1 MQYRS
6 INDMNNLIKSNL
18 SKFIMINADLIV
30 GVPRSGMLPANLVAL
45 YLNKPFTDLDSF
57 AEERIY
63 SCGNRVKNQIKEI
76 KNVLVIDD
84 SIGLGAQIKITKN
97 KLKHLENKYNFI
109 HAAIF
114 ARSQSKHLV
123 NIYCEVVDGPR
134 IFEWNM
140 FHHDFIET
148 ACVDIDGV
156 ICENPVID
164 DDGPEYIKQITFAKP
179 LYIPSR
185 KIKTLIT
192 CRLEKYRKI
201 TEDWLSLFDIKY
213 DKLIMLNL
221 PNKEARIKWGKH
233 GEYKANEYKKPYY
246 NFFIESSLAEAKI
259 IKCITNKPVF
269 CIETMSLL

>member
-6 INDMNNLIKSNL
+6 FNDMNNLIKKNL
-18 SKFIMINADLIV
+18 NKFVMTEPDLIV

-57 AEERIY
+57 VEGHIY
-63 SCGNRVKNQIKEI
+63 SCGNRVKEQIKEI

-97 KLKHLENKYNFI
+97 KLKNLENKYNFI

-123 NIYCEVVDGPR
+123 NVYCEIVDGPR

-140 FHHDFIET
+140 FHHDIIEN

-156 ICENPVID
+156 ICQNPLID
-164 DDGPEYIKQITFAKP
+164 DDGTEYIKQISCAKP

-185 KIKTLIT
+185 KIKTLIS
-192 CRLEKYRKI
+192 CRLEKYRKNYRQ
-201 TEDWLSLFDIKY
+201 F
-213 DKLIMLNL
+213 
-221 PNKEARIKWGKH
+221 
-233 GEYKANEYKKPYY
+233 
-246 NFFIESSLAEAKI
+246 
-259 IKCITNKPVF
+259 
-269 CIETMSLL
+269 